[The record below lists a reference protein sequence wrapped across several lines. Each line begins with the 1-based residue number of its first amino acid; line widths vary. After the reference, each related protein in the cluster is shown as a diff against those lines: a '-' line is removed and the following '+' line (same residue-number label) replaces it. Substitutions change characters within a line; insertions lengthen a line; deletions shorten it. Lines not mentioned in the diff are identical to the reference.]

1 MTEHDKG
8 SAFEPRLPED
18 PAYWSTLAERITSS
32 ADPVFAELQTQ
43 QAWWNPL
50 DRFGPALSVGAIA
63 AAAAMFVALPA
74 GDSAV
79 ASGTDCLEKNRPPCT
94 WSSKYAMKH
103 TDLRLPVTAP
113 GAARNASEAC
123 WKKFPA

>member
-18 PAYWSTLAERITSS
+18 PVYWSTLAERITSS

-74 GDSAV
+74 GDPAV
-79 ASGTDCLEKNRPPCT
+79 ASGTDGSLETVASP
-94 WSSKYAMKH
+94 
-103 TDLRLPVTAP
+103 TDLLENVFRTPSAP
-113 GAARNASEAC
+113 DLMTLMVLGKEE
-123 WKKFPA
+123 